1 MFKNYI
7 YVYKKL
13 FQYNKKLIFQQIAE
27 ILLRVIAP
35 FMAMILP
42 AFIVYLLEQEKST
55 NQIIICIISAF
66 IIYGLISSLKD
77 GLVQSDRLR
86 YIEFR
91 IAVLLPEFF
100 KKCISIDYNLYENE
114 ETQKTATNAYYS
126 VMEGERGG
134 EGMIHALTS
143 FLENLLGIILYTI
156 FVAAINPWLIILF
169 FVSSYL
175 QYVVYGFVNKR
186 MRKSWEKRSEFRVTQ
201 KYLNGQAYN
210 TTAGKDI
217 RLFSLSDWISGKY
230 KQSID
235 CEGKIEKKVRYMY
248 FGNDLFGLAMQLL
261 RDAFCYYY
269 LFKMFRNG
277 MSAAT
282 FIVLIGAVVG
292 FSVWFTGITNAIG
305 GMQSS
310 SFSVSMFRKFLD
322 IKNKVRAQ
330 VVLPE
335 TNEGFEVEFDHVAFC
350 YQGAEEYVLKD
361 ISFSISSN
369 EKVALL
375 GINGAGKS
383 TLIKLICGFYKPTSG
398 SIYINGTDITKLNV
412 EKYQQKISAIF
423 QDAFL
428 PHFTL
433 LENVT
438 CKDFDENDIEKIQPS
453 LEKAGFLDRIKSLK
467 YKERTYLGNEMSE
480 EGVNLSGGELQ
491 KLNFAR
497 AIHRNSNLLLLDEP
511 TAALDA
517 IAEQEMYEH
526 YADVAK
532 SRTSIFI
539 SHRLASTKFCNK
551 ILLLNNGVIEEKGTH
566 EQLLEKN
573 GVYASMYEAQRQNY
587 KKGGV
592 CNVAQV

>member
-7 YVYKKL
+7 YVYKRL
-13 FQYNKKLIFQQIAE
+13 LGYNKKLFFQQIAE

-35 FMAMILP
+35 FMAMVLP
-42 AFIVYLLEQEKST
+42 AFIVHLLELEKST
-55 NQIIICIISAF
+55 KEIIISIIAVF

-77 GLVQSDRLR
+77 WLVQSDRLR

-91 IAVLLPEFF
+91 MAVLVPAFF
-100 KKCISIDYNLYENE
+100 KKCISIDYDLYENE

-134 EGMIHALTS
+134 EGMIHAFTS
-143 FLENLLGIILYTI
+143 FSENLLGIILYTI

-175 QYVVYGFVNKR
+175 QYVVYGLVNKR
-186 MRKSWEKRSEFRVTQ
+186 MHKSWEKRSKFRVTQ

-210 TTAGKDI
+210 TSAGKDI
-217 RLFSLSDWISGKY
+217 RLFSLSDWITGKY

-248 FGNDLFGLAMQLL
+248 FGNDVFGLSMQLL
-261 RDAFCYYY
+261 RDVFCYYY

-292 FSVWFTGITNAIG
+292 FSVWFTGLSNAIN
-305 GMQSS
+305 GMQNS
-310 SFSVSMFRKFLD
+310 SFSVSMYRKFLD
-322 IKNKVRAQ
+322 FKNRERAE

-335 TNEGFEVEFDHVAFC
+335 TNEGFEVKFDHVAFA
-350 YQGAEEYVLKD
+350 YPGAEEHVLKD
-361 ISFSISSN
+361 ISFSILPN
-369 EKVALL
+369 ERVALV

-383 TLIKLICGFYKPTSG
+383 TLIKLLCGFYQPTSG
-398 SIYINGTDITKLNV
+398 TIYINGTDITKLNI
-412 EKYQQKISAIF
+412 ENYQQKISAIF

-438 CKDFDENDIEKIQPS
+438 CKDFDENDIEKIQPA
-453 LEKAGFLDRIKSLK
+453 LEKAGFLDRVKSLK
-467 YKERTYLGNEMSE
+467 NKEKTFLGKEMSE

-491 KLNFAR
+491 KLIFAR
-497 AIHRNSNLLLLDEP
+497 AIYRNSNLLLLDEP

-526 YADVAK
+526 YSDVAK

-539 SHRLASTKFCNK
+539 SHRLASTKFCDK

-566 EQLLEKN
+566 EQLLEQN
-573 GVYASMYEAQRQNY
+573 GVYAKMYEAQRQNY